1 MMREKT
7 TRVWELLLVFLKIG
21 AFTFGGGYAMIP
33 LIQREMVDNKKWIS
47 ENDILDIVAIS
58 ESTPGPIAVNAATF
72 VGYHVAGVA
81 GAAAA
86 TFGVVM
92 PAFCIIACLAAVLPK
107 LEQLQAV
114 QYAFWGIR
122 VGVLALLLRA
132 LLTMYHSC
140 KKTVFAVCVML
151 AAFACVAMLQMNTIV
166 VLIGCAVAGVLL
178 TMAKEGRHK

>member
-1 MMREKT
+1 
-7 TRVWELLLVFLKIG
+7 
-21 AFTFGGGYAMIP
+21 MIP

-47 ENDILDIVAIS
+47 EKDILDIVAIS

-81 GAAAA
+81 GATAA
-86 TFGVVM
+86 TVGVVL
-92 PAFCIIACLAAVLPK
+92 PSFCIIACLAAILPK
-107 LEQLQAV
+107 LEQLRAV

-140 KKTVFAVCVML
+140 QKHVFAVCIML
-151 AAFACVAMLQMNTIV
+151 AAFACVAVLQMNTIV
-166 VLIGCAVAGVLL
+166 VLLGCAVAGVLY
-178 TMAKEGRHK
+178 TMAKEGTRS